1 MRVDRVSDRQ
11 NFEGNVIVNGKISAQ
26 QRYLFNLHKGAL
38 EKMMKNL
45 PFDLFVEQSKSK
57 KTIKLSTNVENAI
70 SRQVYKNE
78 QNFAEA
84 ARLVVED
91 SKKKSEVY
99 KKMAAA
105 EKIVNMQKSL
115 LLKIFSGEYR
125 EAREAEK
132 NLAKFEV
139 ENFEAHKLIPNIVLN
154 APPELHFKMV
164 AKSLKYRIYK
174 AFTRRTDEE
183 KELVKMKKEYLKE
196 LESQGKQRQ
205 ILRVNIPGY
214 IL

>member
-1 MRVDRVSDRQ
+1 MQVYSISDKQ
-11 NFEGNVIVNGKISAQ
+11 SFNGSVIVSGKISAQ
-26 QRYLFNLHKGAL
+26 QRHLFNLHKGAL
-38 EKMMKNL
+38 EKMVKDL

-57 KTIKLSTNVENAI
+57 KTIKLSTNVKDSI

-78 QNFAEA
+78 QNFSEV

-99 KKMAAA
+99 QKMVVA

-125 EAREAEK
+125 EARKAEK

-139 ENFEAHKLIPNIVLN
+139 ENFEAYKLIPNIVLN
-154 APPELHFKMV
+154 APPELHFKMA
-164 AKSLKYRIYK
+164 AKSIKYRIYK
-174 AFTRRTDEE
+174 AFTRKTDEE
-183 KELVKMKKEYLKE
+183 KQLVKMGKEYLEE
-196 LESQGKQRQ
+196 LKSQGKQRQ
-205 ILRVNIPGY
+205 ILRVDIPSY